1 MKTTFV
7 RNFVTYAVI
16 LLSTLVIVG
25 FAFQIFTKMYL
36 EEKVVENL
44 KKDCATVC
52 QVAQAYADID
62 SLQDKDFRI
71 NLAVAAQI
79 SDADVVVCNSAG
91 RILVCSD
98 APFGCKHQGL
108 QLTDE
113 DYIQRV
119 RRQDFVVTS
128 GMLEGLYDDVR
139 YVVSAPI
146 TGENDRFYGI
156 VMLSQPVVA
165 TNTIFQRMSRI
176 YLVISLLSVV
186 AAVVLLTFY
195 SKKSAKPIRSMAK
208 TAIAFGH
215 GDLKARADV
224 TEGSPEELQ
233 ELARAFNNMADS
245 LEKSEYQRK
254 EFIANVS
261 HELNT
266 PMTTIGGYL
275 DGMLDGTIPAEKHP
289 YYMGIV
295 ASETK
300 RLSRL
305 VRSML
310 EISRLQDKGISED
323 HKAPFDMVECI
334 GQALISFE
342 RPITQKGVEV
352 EVLLPDHPVFT
363 LANRDYIL
371 QVLYNLLDNAV
382 KFCPT
387 GGQLGIRLGMSDN
400 KIYVSVFNDGETIPP
415 EELSLLFDR
424 FHKLDKSRSENRD
437 GWGLGLYIVKTIICN
452 HGEDISVSSL
462 NGRTEFTFTLPLVN

>member
-1 MKTTFV
+1 
-7 RNFVTYAVI
+7 
-16 LLSTLVIVG
+16 
-25 FAFQIFTKMYL
+25 
-36 EEKVVENL
+36 
-44 KKDCATVC
+44 
-52 QVAQAYADID
+52 
-62 SLQDKDFRI
+62 
-71 NLAVAAQI
+71 
-79 SDADVVVCNSAG
+79 
-91 RILVCSD
+91 
-98 APFGCKHQGL
+98 
-108 QLTDE
+108 
-113 DYIQRV
+113 
-119 RRQDFVVTS
+119 
-128 GMLEGLYDDVR
+128 
-139 YVVSAPI
+139 
-146 TGENDRFYGI
+146 
-156 VMLSQPVVA
+156 
-165 TNTIFQRMSRI
+165 
-176 YLVISLLSVV
+176 
-186 AAVVLLTFY
+186 
-195 SKKSAKPIRSMAK
+195 
-208 TAIAFGH
+208 
-215 GDLKARADV
+215 
-224 TEGSPEELQ
+224 
-233 ELARAFNNMADS
+233 MADS

-261 HELNT
+261 HELKT

-275 DGMLDGTIPAEKHP
+275 DGMLDGTILVEKHP

-323 HKAPFDMVECI
+323 NKAPFDMVECI